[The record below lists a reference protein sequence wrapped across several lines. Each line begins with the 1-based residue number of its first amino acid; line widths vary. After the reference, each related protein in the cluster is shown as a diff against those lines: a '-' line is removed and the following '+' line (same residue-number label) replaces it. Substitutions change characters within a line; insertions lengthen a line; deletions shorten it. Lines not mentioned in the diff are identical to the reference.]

1 MLLLPHSRCGRRARR
16 SVTRP
21 GSTSCFLG
29 GSRMSLW
36 QGRRTALV
44 LGVVFVLATAIPALA
59 AGVHA
64 RFDLSSPSEM
74 PYPTDLFTAADPSHN
89 TGVRVNLPKP
99 NCAVRVS
106 DCLDIDVLNT
116 LDGFNMQPRVSIPF
130 SGAIDVAT
138 VSSANVFF
146 LSLGDTLGG
155 GGGQLVG
162 INQVVWDPATNTL
175 HAESDELLDQHTRY
189 ALIVTNG
196 IRDTAGD
203 PVERG
208 PFRQALNFGK
218 TKDAGVKAYR
228 KAVLDAIEASGIDPD
243 SVVTASVFTTQ
254 SATAVLEKIRDRLKA
269 LTPAPARILAAFPR
283 ANVAAIQWR
292 RQTFSN

>member
-1 MLLLPHSRCGRRARR
+1 MILLPHSRCCRRARR
-16 SVTRP
+16 SVTSP
-21 GSTSCFLG
+21 GSTSCVLRG
-29 GSRMSLW
+29 TRMSLW
-36 QGRRTALV
+36 QGRRHALV
-44 LGVVFVLATAIPALA
+44 LGVVFVLATAIPGLA

-155 GGGQLVG
+155 GGGQVVG

-189 ALIVTNG
+189 AL
-196 IRDTAGD
+196 
-203 PVERG
+203 
-208 PFRQALNFGK
+208 
-218 TKDAGVKAYR
+218 
-228 KAVLDAIEASGIDPD
+228 
-243 SVVTASVFTTQ
+243 VVTRDVRDAAGGRIEGSRGRHGGDDEDFDFKEFGDQDLRIAALSIFTTQ
-254 SATAVLEKIRDRLKA
+254 SVTSTLEKIRASIKH
-269 LTPAPARILAAFPR
+269 IH
-283 ANVAAIQWR
+283 
-292 RQTFSN
+292 